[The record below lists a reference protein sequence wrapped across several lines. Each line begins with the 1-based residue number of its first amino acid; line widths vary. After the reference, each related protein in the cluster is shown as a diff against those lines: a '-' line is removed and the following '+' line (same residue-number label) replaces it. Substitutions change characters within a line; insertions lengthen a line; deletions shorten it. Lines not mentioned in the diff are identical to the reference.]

1 MDEMEDCSGIYWD
14 SDRGKL
20 KWLWGIGGRIN
31 NDDDESRFY
40 FFFVIVTSEN
50 LLGF

>member
-31 NDDDESRFY
+31 NAMSRDFI
-40 FFFVIVTSEN
+40 FFFVIVRSEN